1 MSKQNS
7 RIVIAGGG
15 IAGMSAALALL
26 RRGFDVDV
34 YEQAPELKEVGAGV
48 QISPNGCRALD
59 ALGVF
64 EAVRS
69 ESVDPERKEFRL
81 WNTGKSWLMFD
92 LGAEAITKYGYPY
105 LTVYRPD
112 LLAALVDAVEA
123 LKPDAIHLG
132 QRVAGFSQNENGA
145 TLRLEDGTEQS
156 GIALIGADGV
166 RSVIRNQ
173 LWGDTNPTYSGMVAW
188 RGVIP
193 MEQLPERLQTRK
205 GYTWI
210 GPGGHAVSYP
220 LRRGTLMNFVG
231 TIERK
236 DWVGESWSLQ
246 GDAEEC
252 KRDFAGWH
260 EDLHAMIDSAPTL
273 FKWALMVREPIPK
286 WTEGRVTL
294 AGDAAHPTL
303 PFLAQGAVHSIEDG
317 VILARCFEK
326 YAPDVPLTLQ
336 KYEDARIE
344 RTSRM
349 VRGATANTDRFHSA
363 ELATEEGAE
372 SYLKREWSRE
382 PIADRYDWL
391 YRYDVQSVPV

>member
-1 MSKQNS
+1 MSKQIS

-34 YEQAPELKEVGAGV
+34 YEQAPELKEVGGGV

-173 LWGDTNPTYSGMVAW
+173 LWGDTNPTYSGMVA
-188 RGVIP
+188 
-193 MEQLPERLQTRK
+193 
-205 GYTWI
+205 
-210 GPGGHAVSYP
+210 
-220 LRRGTLMNFVG
+220 
-231 TIERK
+231 
-236 DWVGESWSLQ
+236 
-246 GDAEEC
+246 
-252 KRDFAGWH
+252 
-260 EDLHAMIDSAPTL
+260 
-273 FKWALMVREPIPK
+273 
-286 WTEGRVTL
+286 
-294 AGDAAHPTL
+294 
-303 PFLAQGAVHSIEDG
+303 
-317 VILARCFEK
+317 
-326 YAPDVPLTLQ
+326 
-336 KYEDARIE
+336 
-344 RTSRM
+344 
-349 VRGATANTDRFHSA
+349 
-363 ELATEEGAE
+363 
-372 SYLKREWSRE
+372 
-382 PIADRYDWL
+382 
-391 YRYDVQSVPV
+391 